1 MASSA
6 STTPYVSKS
15 FLPINVTQPFDVIV
29 VGGGPVGA
37 ACARELAQAGR
48 RVGLIDRGEGR
59 GDAWRAAAGM
69 LAAQVSS
76 SDEDPLF
83 ELGLAGREYYAELAP
98 SLKESTGIDIG
109 FWQAGI
115 ARLAADEADAA
126 QLRSQV
132 ARQRQQGHVCDWFD
146 ASEVKER
153 WPWAGTSA
161 GALWAPRDGALHPVR
176 LVEALIKDAIRLGAT
191 VIQDEVRSVERRG
204 DRVTGVQGKE
214 FYPAADV
221 VIANGAWTRLITGLP
236 RPLAVEP
243 IRGQMAALG
252 WPVGVPP
259 TIVMGREHYMV
270 ARDGEAIAG
279 STMEHAGFNA
289 DVTASGLAEIFTG
302 ASALC
307 PALAKGEV
315 LRTWAG
321 LRPVSPDGLPI
332 VGREPRLNGLFYAT
346 AHGRNG
352 ILLSGITGSM
362 ICRMLGGENELE
374 LLTPLRPERFWAW

>member
-1 MASSA
+1 M
-6 STTPYVSKS
+6 
-15 FLPINVTQPFDVIV
+15 
-29 VGGGPVGA
+29 GA

-48 RVGLIDRGEGR
+48 RVALIDRGEGL

-76 SDEDPLF
+76 ANDDPLF

-98 SLKESTGIDIG
+98 ALLEHTGIDIG
-109 FWQAGI
+109 FWQEGI

-132 ARQRQQGHVCDWFD
+132 AWQRQQGHVCDWFD
-146 ASEVKER
+146 AGEVKVR
-153 WPWAGTSA
+153 FPWAGASA

-176 LVEALIKDAIRLGAT
+176 LVAALVRDAVRLGTT
-191 VIQDEVRSVERRG
+191 VIEDQVLSVERRG
-204 DRVTGVQGKE
+204 DRVTGVQGKA

-221 VIANGAWTRLITGLP
+221 VLANGAWARHVGGIP

-243 IRGQMAALG
+243 IRGQMAALA
-252 WPVGVPP
+252 WPTGMAPA
-259 TIVMGREHYMV
+259 IVLGREHYIV

-279 STMEHAGFNA
+279 STMEHAGFIPE
-289 DVTASGLAEIFTG
+289 VTAAGLAEIFTG

-307 PALAKGEV
+307 PALARGEV

-332 VGREPRLNGLFYAT
+332 IGREPRLSGLYYAT

-352 ILLSGITGSM
+352 ILLSGITGAM

-374 LLTPLRPERFWAW
+374 LLTPLRPERFWDW